1 MYIDKHG
8 RKSKIVAIRMPI
20 DLYDQINQKT
30 LEEENGGAVSRTV
43 VAILRK
49 YFA

>member
-20 DLYDQINQKT
+20 DLFEKINQKT
-30 LEEENGGAVSRTV
+30 LEDESGGAVSRTI